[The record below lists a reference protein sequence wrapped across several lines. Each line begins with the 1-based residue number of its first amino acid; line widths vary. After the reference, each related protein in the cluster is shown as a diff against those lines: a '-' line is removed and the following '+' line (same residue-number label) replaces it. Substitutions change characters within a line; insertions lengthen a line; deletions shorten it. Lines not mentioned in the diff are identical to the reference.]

1 MKLPLEEGGGGDPY
15 PGVGSHLL
23 PCVESGAKT
32 EKCDS
37 CLTCVHSVC
46 PPSCPPSLLPTLTSS
61 GTRSRRPPITIQCR
75 YHPPPLRS
83 SAGRISN
90 RRPGSYF
97 TVPGARCCHVL
108 IRIQIPRIDC
118 VIRRLQPR
126 PRASIRAV
134 IYCYLHKKKK
144 RKNPFV

>member
-1 MKLPLEEGGGGDPY
+1 MTHILGWDPIYCPVWRVELKLRNVTFVSPVSTLCVPL
-15 PGVGSHLL
+15 S
-23 PCVESGAKT
+23 
-32 EKCDS
+32 
-37 CLTCVHSVC
+37 
-46 PPSCPPSLLPTLTSS
+46 SCPPPLLPTLTSS
-61 GTRSRRPPITIQCR
+61 GTRSCRPPITIRCR
-75 YHPPPLRS
+75 YQPPPLLRS